1 MGKLEQNQSHNIQ
14 ALDSLKAQCVGVHMH
29 MNSGF
34 WLGTLF
40 SFFSFFNISCLACFI
55 LKSLC
60 SFYFCR
66 HSVSKTGNEILS
78 EIMKDAIKHCQEKK
92 KKEETMFQC
101 EIARLLP
108 FLPKVFVNWIIL
120 LMSITRNS

>member
-34 WLGTLF
+34 WLGT
-40 SFFSFFNISCLACFI
+40 FFSFFNISCLACFI

-60 SFYFCR
+60 SYFCR

-92 KKEETMFQC
+92 KQNYVSM
-101 EIARLLP
+101 
-108 FLPKVFVNWIIL
+108 
-120 LMSITRNS
+120 